1 VTERYSLRVIW
12 DDLALP
18 EMACSFKLA
27 IAPTKML
34 LAFCGV
40 FAVCTLGYVMDCCSN
55 SVVVSQD
62 QTLSSAAPKT
72 ELAAY
77 IRGGSE
83 QDGGSEA
90 VKKFLDKAETR
101 SDTRRQGVF
110 STLWVFA
117 SGHFHE
123 ATTQLLNLSDANIYS
138 NIKYAIGKVW
148 LCLRAAGW
156 AFRFHPIYSVI
167 YFAASFLIFVF
178 VGGAISR
185 CAALEFAKAER
196 PGLFEA
202 AGYAARNYR
211 SFLTAPLLPLGLV
224 GLFAF
229 VVILLGMVA
238 AIPRV
243 GELLMVLLFGL
254 VLFFGFLVSLMV
266 LGTFAGGL
274 LLFPSIAYEK
284 TTGPDSI
291 GRAFNYVL
299 HCPIRMVYYVLVSG
313 VFGTFFYLVLRL
325 LIFLA
330 LRLTYSLL
338 LAGMTIVKQAPKL
351 DRLWPEPTL
360 LSFLNTSSAPAVWT
374 ESASSVVIYLFMLGI
389 VGILLSYIVSYF
401 FSSAAVIY
409 ALMRK
414 KVDKIETERIFVHL
428 ECTADTD

>member
-1 VTERYSLRVIW
+1 MAERYSLRVIW

-18 EMACSFKLA
+18 DLACSFRLA
-27 IAPTKML
+27 IGPTKML

-40 FAVCTLGYVMDCCSN
+40 LAVCTLGYLMDRCTN
-55 SVVVSQD
+55 TVVAVSQD
-62 QTLSSAAPKT
+62 QTLTSAPIQT
-72 ELAAY
+72 ELDSY
-77 IRGGSE
+77 ISGTGKQVKAFIKKQRG
-83 QDGGSEA
+83 
-90 VKKFLDKAETR
+90 R
-101 SDTRRQGVF
+101 SDTQYQGVF
-110 STLWVFA
+110 STLWVFG
-117 SGHFHE
+117 SGRFHK
-123 ATTQLLNLSDANIYS
+123 AATQLLDLSHANIYS
-138 NIKYAIGKVW
+138 NVKYALDNVW

-156 AFRFHPIYSVI
+156 AFRFHPVYSSI
-167 YFAASFLIFVF
+167 YFSAAFLIFVF

-202 AGYAARNYR
+202 AGYTARNYR

-224 GLFAF
+224 GVFAF

-254 VLFFGFLVSLMV
+254 VLFFGFLVSLIV
-266 LGTFAGGL
+266 LGTFAGGM

-284 TTGPDSI
+284 TTGTDSI

-299 HCPIRMVYYVLVSG
+299 NRPIRMFYYVLVSG

-330 LRLTYSLL
+330 LRLTYGLL
-338 LAGMTIVKQAPKL
+338 LVGMTLVKQGSKL
-351 DRLWPEPTL
+351 ERIWPEPTL
-360 LSFLNTSSAPAVWT
+360 LSFLKMPSAAAVWS

-401 FSSAAVIY
+401 FSSAVVIY

-414 KVDKIETERIFVHL
+414 KVDKIETERVFVHL
-428 ECTADTD
+428 ECAADTD

>member
-1 VTERYSLRVIW
+1 MAERYSLRVIW

-18 EMACSFKLA
+18 DLACSFKLA
-27 IAPTKML
+27 IGPNKML

-40 FAVCTLGYVMDCCSN
+40 LAVCTLGYLMDRCSN
-55 SVVVSQD
+55 SVVAVSQD
-62 QTLSSAAPKT
+62 QTLSSPTLQT
-72 ELAAY
+72 ELDKY
-77 IRGGSE
+77 I
-83 QDGGSEA
+83 DGDSKD
-90 VKKFLDKAETR
+90 VKEFLKKTKALSGTHN
-101 SDTRRQGVF
+101 QGVF

-117 SGHFHE
+117 SSRFHN
-123 ATTQLLNLSDANIYS
+123 AATQLLDLSNANIYS
-138 NIKYAIGKVW
+138 NVKNALDNVW
-148 LCLRAAGW
+148 LCVRATGW
-156 AFRFHPIYSVI
+156 AFRFHPVYSGI
-167 YFAASFLIFVF
+167 YFSASFLIFVF

-202 AGYAARNYR
+202 AGYAAQNYR

-224 GLFAF
+224 GVFAF

-238 AIPRV
+238 AIPRI
-243 GELLMVLLFGL
+243 GELLMVLLFGF
-254 VLFFGFLVSLMV
+254 VLFFGFLVTLIV
-266 LGTFAGGL
+266 LGTLAGGL
-274 LLFPSIAYEK
+274 LLFPSTAYEK

-299 HCPIRMVYYVLVSG
+299 HCPTWMFYYVLISS

-330 LRLTYSLL
+330 IRLTYSLL
-338 LAGMTIVKQAPKL
+338 LAGMMIVNQSAKL
-351 DRLWPEPTL
+351 ERIWPEPKL
-360 LSFLNTSSAPAVWT
+360 LSFLTTPLASEVWS

-401 FSSAAVIY
+401 FSSATVIY

-414 KVDKIETERIFVHL
+414 KVDKIEAEQIFVHL
-428 ECTADTD
+428 ERVTDAN

>member
-1 VTERYSLRVIW
+1 MAERYSLRVIW
-12 DDLALP
+12 NDLALP
-18 EMACSFKLA
+18 DLACSFKLA
-27 IAPTKML
+27 IGPTKML

-40 FAVCTLGYVMDCCSN
+40 FAVCTLGYVMDRCSN
-55 SVVVSQD
+55 SVIAVNQN
-62 QTLSSAAPKT
+62 QTLSSTASQT
-72 ELAAY
+72 ELDIY
-77 IRGGSE
+77 ISGHFK
-83 QDGGSEA
+83 D
-90 VKKFLDKAETR
+90 VKKFLDKAKTR
-101 SDTRRQGVF
+101 SDMENQGVF

-117 SGHFHE
+117 SGRFHE

-167 YFAASFLIFVF
+167 YFSAAFLIFVF

-185 CAALEFAKAER
+185 CAALEFSKAER

-202 AGYAARNYR
+202 AGYAVRNYR

-224 GLFAF
+224 GVFAF

-243 GELLMVLLFGL
+243 GELLMVLLFGF
-254 VLFFGFLVSLMV
+254 VLFFGFLVTLMV
-266 LGTFAGGL
+266 LGTVAGGL

-299 HCPIRMVYYVLVSG
+299 HCPTWMFYYVLVSG

-330 LRLTYSLL
+330 LRLTYGLL
-338 LAGMTIVKQAPKL
+338 LVGMAIVKQTPKL
-351 DRLWPEPTL
+351 ERIWPEPTL
-360 LSFLNTSSAPAVWT
+360 LSFLKMPSTPAVWS
-374 ESASSVVIYLFMLGI
+374 ESASSFVIYLFMLGI

-428 ECTADTD
+428 ERVASTD

>member
-1 VTERYSLRVIW
+1 MAERYSLRVIW

-27 IAPTKML
+27 IGPTKML
-34 LAFCGV
+34 MAFCGV
-40 FAVCTLGYVMDCCSN
+40 LAVCTLGYVMDRCSN
-55 SVVVSQD
+55 SVFAISRNP
-62 QTLSSAAPKT
+62 TLSSTALQT
-72 ELAAY
+72 ELDVY
-77 IRGGSE
+77 ISGKPK
-83 QDGGSEA
+83 Q
-90 VKKFLDKAETR
+90 VKAFIKEVKDHP
-101 SDTRRQGVF
+101 DTKQNQGVF
-110 STLWVFA
+110 STLWVFV
-117 SGHFHE
+117 SGRFHN
-123 ATTQLLNLSDANIYS
+123 AATQLLNLSNANLYS
-138 NIKYAIGKVW
+138 NVKYALDNVW
-148 LCLRAAGW
+148 LCVRAAGW

-167 YFAASFLIFVF
+167 YFSASFLIFVF
-178 VGGAISR
+178 VGGAVSR

-202 AGYAARNYR
+202 ASYAAQNYR

-224 GLFAF
+224 GVFAL

-238 AIPRV
+238 TIPYL
-243 GELLMVLLFGL
+243 GDFLMALLFGF
-254 VLFFGFLVSLMV
+254 VLFFGFLVTLMV
-266 LGTFAGGL
+266 LGTVAGGL

-299 HCPIRMVYYVLVSG
+299 HCPTWMFYYALVSG

-330 LRLTYSLL
+330 IRLTYSLL
-338 LAGMTIVKQAPKL
+338 LAGMEIVKQAPKL
-351 DRLWPEPTL
+351 ERIWPEPKL
-360 LSFLNTSSAPAVWT
+360 LSFLTAPSASTVWS

-401 FSSAAVIY
+401 FSSATVIY

-414 KVDKIETERIFVHL
+414 KVDKTEPEQIFVHL
-428 ECTADTD
+428 ERVADAD

>member
-1 VTERYSLRVIW
+1 
-12 DDLALP
+12 
-18 EMACSFKLA
+18 
-27 IAPTKML
+27 
-34 LAFCGV
+34 
-40 FAVCTLGYVMDCCSN
+40 
-55 SVVVSQD
+55 
-62 QTLSSAAPKT
+62 
-72 ELAAY
+72 
-77 IRGGSE
+77 
-83 QDGGSEA
+83 
-90 VKKFLDKAETR
+90 
-101 SDTRRQGVF
+101 
-110 STLWVFA
+110 
-117 SGHFHE
+117 
-123 ATTQLLNLSDANIYS
+123 
-138 NIKYAIGKVW
+138 
-148 LCLRAAGW
+148 
-156 AFRFHPIYSVI
+156 
-167 YFAASFLIFVF
+167 VF
-178 VGGAISR
+178 VGGAVSR

-224 GLFAF
+224 GVFAF

-243 GELLMVLLFGL
+243 GELLMVLLFGF
-254 VLFFGFLVSLMV
+254 VLFFGFLVTLMV
-266 LGTFAGGL
+266 LGTVAGGL

-299 HCPIRMVYYVLVSG
+299 HCPTWMFYYVWVSG

-330 LRLTYSLL
+330 IRLTYSLL

-351 DRLWPEPTL
+351 ERIWPEPKL
-360 LSFLNTSSAPAVWT
+360 LSFLATPSASAVWT

-428 ECTADTD
+428 ERVASAD

>member
-1 VTERYSLRVIW
+1 MAERYSLRVIW

-18 EMACSFKLA
+18 DLACGFKLA
-27 IAPTKML
+27 IGPTKMF

-40 FAVCTLGYVMDCCSN
+40 LAVCTLGYVMDRCTN
-55 SVVVSQD
+55 TVVVVNQD
-62 QTLSSAAPKT
+62 QTLTSTPLET
-72 ELAAY
+72 ELDIY
-77 IRGGSE
+77 IDGKPKEVKDFITE
-83 QDGGSEA
+83 Q
-90 VKKFLDKAETR
+90 KTY
-101 SDTRRQGVF
+101 SDPQRQGVF

-117 SGHFHE
+117 SGRFHE
-123 ATTQLLNLSDANIYS
+123 ATTRLLNLSETNIYS
-138 NIKYAIGKVW
+138 NVKYAMGKVW

-156 AFRFHPIYSVI
+156 AFRFHPIYSAI
-167 YFAASFLIFVF
+167 YFSSAFLIFVF

-224 GLFAF
+224 GVFAF

-254 VLFFGFLVSLMV
+254 VLFFGFLVLLMV
-266 LGTFAGGL
+266 LGAFAGGM

-299 HCPIRMVYYVLVSG
+299 NRPVWMFYYVLVSG
-313 VFGTFFYLVLRL
+313 VFGTFFYLVLRV

-338 LAGMTIVKQAPKL
+338 LVGMTIVKQAPKL
-351 DRLWPEPTL
+351 QRIWPEPTL
-360 LSFLNTSSAPAVWT
+360 LSFLKMPSTSAVWS
-374 ESASSVVIYLFMLGI
+374 ESASSFVIYLFMLGI
-389 VGILLSYIVSYF
+389 VGLLLSYIVSYF

-414 KVDKIETERIFVHL
+414 KVDKIETERVFVHL
-428 ECTADTD
+428 ERVASTD

>member
-1 VTERYSLRVIW
+1 VVERYSLRVIW

-18 EMACSFKLA
+18 ELACSFKLA
-27 IAPTKML
+27 IGPTKML

-40 FAVCTLGYVMDCCSN
+40 FAVCTLGYLMDRCTN
-55 SVVVSQD
+55 TVVAVSQN
-62 QTLSSAAPKT
+62 QHFSSAPIQT
-72 ELAAY
+72 ELDVY
-77 IRGGSE
+77 ISGRSE
-83 QDGGSEA
+83 DVKEF
-90 VKKFLDKAETR
+90 VKKSKGH
-101 SDTRRQGVF
+101 SDTQRQGVF

-117 SGHFHE
+117 SGCFHN
-123 ATTQLLNLSDANIYS
+123 ATTQLLDLSNANIYS
-138 NIKYAIGKVW
+138 NVKYVLDNVW
-148 LCLRAAGW
+148 LCLCAVGW
-156 AFRFHPIYSVI
+156 AFRFHPLYSVI
-167 YFAASFLIFVF
+167 YFSAVFLIGVF

-202 AGYAARNYR
+202 TGYAAQNYR

-224 GLFAF
+224 GGFAF
-229 VVILLGMVA
+229 VVIVLGMIA

-243 GELLMVLLFGL
+243 GEVLMVLLFGF
-254 VLFFGFLVSLMV
+254 VLFFGFLVSLLV
-266 LGTFAGGL
+266 LGTFAGGM

-313 VFGTFFYLVLRL
+313 VLGTLFYLVLRL

-338 LAGMTIVKQAPKL
+338 LVGMTIVKQAPKL
-351 DRLWPEPTL
+351 ERIWPEPTL
-360 LSFLNTSSAPAVWT
+360 LSFLNTSSSPAVWT
-374 ESASSVVIYLFMLGI
+374 ESASSVVIYLFMLGV

-401 FSSAAVIY
+401 FSSATVIY

-414 KVDKIETERIFVHL
+414 KIDKMEIEQIFVHF
-428 ECTADTD
+428 ERVANTD